1 MDIFLGSEPG
11 WDNTLKLMTNI
22 KQFVDRLNTYDYDR
36 IDSAMLD
43 KIKPFK
49 DQAQPERV
57 K

>member
-22 KQFVDRLNTYDYDR
+22 KQFVGRLNTYDYDR